1 MNMNRKPSNS
11 LDINALRA
19 VFIEQLSILYNAKL
33 HLTTWLPQL
42 TNQATFR
49 NLKLALEEDL
59 EDTDRQMI
67 ALKKIFQ
74 LMQESWLTNSC
85 LGMNAVIDEAHK
97 QVVFDRDKHFESDM
111 SILFYMAVIE
121 NLQVGASKILNLM
134 ALKLA
139 YQPYAQLVVECL
151 DMVKDNSSLFH
162 YVTEEYLQYN

>member
-1 MNMNRKPSNS
+1 MNMNQKPSNS

-33 HLTTWLPQL
+33 HLTTRLPQL

-121 NLQVGASKILNLM
+121 NLQVGASKILNLT

-139 YQPYAQLVVECL
+139 YQPYAQLVVE
-151 DMVKDNSSLFH
+151 
-162 YVTEEYLQYN
+162 